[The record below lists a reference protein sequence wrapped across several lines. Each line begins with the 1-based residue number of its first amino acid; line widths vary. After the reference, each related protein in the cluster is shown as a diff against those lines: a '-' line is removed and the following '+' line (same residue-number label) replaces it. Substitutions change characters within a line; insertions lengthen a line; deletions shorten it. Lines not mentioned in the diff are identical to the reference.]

1 MSPKAKTKAP
11 EKKAKA
17 DKKTVERIEHAG
29 LLDVR
34 ELTTHFKLG
43 AGDVKAIGSQTFVY
57 DKVSRLVTGNILAN
71 GTPKTQSAVFDAF
84 GNITSTTTTDSVLAL
99 SNCSMTSSA
108 NRQPVGAFGLGKMMP
123 LLGRA

>member
-43 AGDVKAIGSQTFVY
+43 AGDVKA
-57 DKVSRLVTGNILAN
+57 VTYNDMRIEDCDCGVC
-71 GTPKTQSAVFDAF
+71 TVQVVVD
-84 GNITSTTTTDSVLAL
+84 
-99 SNCSMTSSA
+99 M
-108 NRQPVGAFGLGKMMP
+108 
-123 LLGRA
+123 